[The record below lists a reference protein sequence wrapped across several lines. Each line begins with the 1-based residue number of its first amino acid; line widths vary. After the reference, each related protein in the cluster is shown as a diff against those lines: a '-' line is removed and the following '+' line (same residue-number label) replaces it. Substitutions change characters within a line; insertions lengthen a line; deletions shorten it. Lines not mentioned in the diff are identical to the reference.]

1 MADETSDAA
10 PSSTAPRASVEVGA
24 PPAVVFEQLLDA
36 SSYPSWLVGARRI
49 RSVDPSWPM
58 VGAAFQHVI
67 GGGPIAVPGST
78 TIVTLREPHELVLSA
93 GMGILGRAVVRF
105 VLEPRGPEGDTTLVS
120 MYEAAA
126 EGPAR
131 WAWVGVRPLALLALF
146 GRNALSLAH
155 LRDLVEA
162 QDGAPADGADP
173 QRAEADGDRA
183 DRE

>member
-1 MADETSDAA
+1 MAEVNQPAGGD
-10 PSSTAPRASVEVGA
+10 TAPRATMQVGA
-24 PPAVVFEQLLDA
+24 PPAAVFAALLDA
-36 SSYPSWLVGARRI
+36 TSYPSWLVGARRI

-78 TIVTLREPHELVLSA
+78 TIMALREPHELVLSA

-105 VLEPRGPEGDTTLVS
+105 VLEPRGPNGDSTLVS
-120 MYEAAA
+120 MYETAA

-162 QDGAPADGADP
+162 QDGASADVADP